1 MNQIQAAK
9 DAAADARDQIF
20 KRLEAEE
27 IQRRAQKEFQENLRN
42 ELYYQEGEEAA
53 IQRERAEIEKRER
66 IKQELQEAKD
76 F

>member
-66 IKQELQEAKD
+66 IK
-76 F
+76 

>member
-9 DAAADARDQIF
+9 DAAADARYQIF

-42 ELYYQEGEEAA
+42 ELYYQEGEEEA

-66 IKQELQEAKD
+66 IK
-76 F
+76 

>member
-53 IQRERAEIEKRER
+53 IQRERAEIEKRDR
-66 IKQELQEAKD
+66 IK
-76 F
+76 

>member
-42 ELYYQEGEEAA
+42 ELYY
-53 IQRERAEIEKRER
+53 
-66 IKQELQEAKD
+66 
-76 F
+76 

>member
-9 DAAADARDQIF
+9 DATADARDQIF

-66 IKQELQEAKD
+66 IK
-76 F
+76 

>member
-9 DAAADARDQIF
+9 DAAADARDQIS

-66 IKQELQEAKD
+66 IK
-76 F
+76 

>member
-9 DAAADARDQIF
+9 VAAADARDQIF

-66 IKQELQEAKD
+66 IK
-76 F
+76 

>member
-9 DAAADARDQIF
+9 DAADDARDHMF

-66 IKQELQEAKD
+66 IK
-76 F
+76 